1 MNDEAN
7 VVSTLEETDRKC
19 PACGGT
25 MDFNPKTGGLKCP
38 YCDYEEEIKKAVVS
52 NPEAD
57 ASDSESAKE
66 LNFEEAENTA
76 NSDWGVATKTVIC
89 KSCGAESVY
98 DTHEIASECPY
109 CGSNQVME
117 ANDSSTM
124 APGGVVPFKID
135 QKEAANRFVAWIKGR
150 FFAPKAAK
158 ETAKAKNFKGI
169 YLPYWTFD
177 TDTTSTY
184 SGEYGKDRKV
194 KKGDNEE
201 IVTDWYKTSGVYK
214 ESFDDEL
221 VCGTDRHET
230 HMLNGIEP
238 YNTADNKVYKPEYV
252 AGFAAER
259 YTIGLKA
266 AWEMAKDS
274 IHSQIESGVD
284 DKIRSEHHADHVRNL
299 HVSSRY
305 ANITYKYLLLPVWIA
320 NYKYKDKV
328 YKFMVNGQTG
338 KVYGK
343 SPVSALKV
351 AITIIVTIIV
361 LYALYYF
368 FMR

>member
-1 MNDEAN
+1 MSDEPN

-38 YCDYEEEIKKAVVS
+38 YCDYEEEIKPAEVGGKNGS
-52 NPEAD
+52 MEA
-57 ASDSESAKE
+57 SGSAEE
-66 LNFEEAENTA
+66 LKFEEAEKTA

-117 ANDSSTM
+117 ANDTSTM

-177 TDTTSTY
+177 TDTTSRYT
-184 SGEYGKDRKV
+184 GEYGKDRKI
-194 KKGDNEE
+194 KRGDKEE
-201 IVTDWYKTSGVYK
+201 IVTDWYHTSGIYK

-221 VCGTDRHET
+221 VCGSERHEE
-230 HMLNGIEP
+230 HMLRGIEP
-238 YNTADNKVYKPEYV
+238 YDTADNKIYKPEYV

-266 AWEMAKDS
+266 AWEKAKMAILSK
-274 IHSQIESGVD
+274 IKSGVS
-284 DKIRSEHHADHVRNL
+284 DKIRVEHHADHVRN
-299 HVSSRY
+299 VRVQCDY

-320 NYKYKDKV
+320 NYKYKEKI
-328 YKFMVNGQTG
+328 YQFMVNGQTG

-343 SPVSALKV
+343 SPVSAIKV
-351 AITIIVTIIV
+351 ILTIVVALIV